1 MIKKFLIIIISFNL
15 ISHCGFT
22 PLYSNK
28 SDVNFSITSIE
39 FKGDKEINNFLKNS
53 LNKFTNNES
62 EKKYKIK
69 INSNYSKN
77 VLSKNKAAETT
88 NFELSA
94 NTTFQILSN
103 NKILKEFKISE
114 KKIMDNI
121 DDDFEEQKNEKI
133 AKQNFASS
141 MTNSLVTEISILND
155 N

>member
-1 MIKKFLIIIISFNL
+1 MIKKFLILIISFNL

-39 FKGDKEINNFLKNS
+39 FKGDKEINNYLKSN

-62 EKKYKIK
+62 KKKYSIK
-69 INSNYSKN
+69 INSDYSKN

-88 NFELSA
+88 NFELSS

-103 NKILKEFKISE
+103 NKVLKEFKISE

-141 MTNSLVTEISILND
+141 MTNKLVTEISILND

>member
-1 MIKKFLIIIISFNL
+1 MIKTFLILIISFNL
-15 ISHCGFT
+15 ISHCGFA

-28 SDVNFSITSIE
+28 SDVNFSITSIKFE
-39 FKGDKEINNFLKNS
+39 GDKELNNFLKNS
-53 LNKFTNNES
+53 LNKFTNNKS
-62 EKKYKIK
+62 EKKYSIK
-69 INSNYSKN
+69 INSDYSKN

-88 NFELSA
+88 NFELST

-133 AKQNFASS
+133 AKQNFAST
-141 MTNSLVTEISILND
+141 MTNKLITEISILND

>member
-53 LNKFTNNES
+53 LNKFTSNES

-141 MTNSLVTEISILND
+141 MTNKLVTEISILND

>member
-39 FKGDKEINNFLKNS
+39 FEGDKQLNNFLKNS

-62 EKKYKIK
+62 EKKYTIK

-88 NFELSA
+88 NFELST

-141 MTNSLVTEISILND
+141 MINKLVTEISILND

>member
-1 MIKKFLIIIISFNL
+1 MIKKFLVLIISFNL

-28 SDVNFSITSIE
+28 SDVNFSITLIE
-39 FKGDKEINNFLKNS
+39 FKGDKEINNYLKSN

-62 EKKYKIK
+62 EKKYSIK
-69 INSNYSKN
+69 INSDYSKN

-88 NFELSA
+88 NFELST

-103 NKILKEFKISE
+103 NKVLKEFKISE

-141 MTNSLVTEISILND
+141 MTNKLVAEISILND

>member
-1 MIKKFLIIIISFNL
+1 MIKKFLILIISFNL

-22 PLYSNK
+22 PLHSNK

-39 FKGDKEINNFLKNS
+39 FEGDRQLNNFLKNS

-62 EKKYKIK
+62 EKKYTIK

-88 NFELSA
+88 NFELSTT
-94 NTTFQILSN
+94 TTFQILSN

-121 DDDFEEQKNEKI
+121 DDDFEEQKNEKN

-141 MTNSLVTEISILND
+141 MTNKLVTEISILND

>member
-39 FKGDKEINNFLKNS
+39 FKGDKEINNYLKNNLS
-53 LNKFTNNES
+53 KFTNNES
-62 EKKYKIK
+62 GRKYVIK
-69 INSNYSKN
+69 INSDYSKS

-88 NFELSA
+88 NFELSTH
-94 NTTFQILSN
+94 TTFQILSN
-103 NKILKEFKISE
+103 NKIMKNLKISE

-121 DDDFEEQKNEKI
+121 DDDFEEQKNERI

-141 MTNSLVTEISILND
+141 MTNKLVTEISILND

>member
-62 EKKYKIK
+62 KKKYSIK
-69 INSNYSKN
+69 INSDYSKN

-88 NFELSA
+88 NFELSS

-103 NKILKEFKISE
+103 NKVLKEFKISE

-141 MTNSLVTEISILND
+141 MTNKLVTEISILND

>member
-1 MIKKFLIIIISFNL
+1 MIKKILILIISFNL

-28 SDVNFSITSIE
+28 SDVNFSIASIE

-53 LNKFTNNES
+53 LNKFANNKS
-62 EKKYKIK
+62 EKKYTIK
-69 INSNYSKN
+69 INSNYSKK

-88 NFELSA
+88 NFELST
-94 NTTFQILSN
+94 NTTFQILSD
-103 NKILKEFKISE
+103 NKILKELKISE

-121 DDDFEEQKNEKI
+121 DDDFEEQKNEKN

-141 MTNSLVTEISILND
+141 MTNKLVTEISILND

>member
-28 SDVNFSITSIE
+28 SDVNFSIISIE

-141 MTNSLVTEISILND
+141 MTNKLVTEISILND

>member
-39 FKGDKEINNFLKNS
+39 FEGDKELNNFLKNS

-62 EKKYKIK
+62 EKKYTIK

-88 NFELSA
+88 NFELSS

-103 NKILKEFKISE
+103 NKVLKEFKISE

-141 MTNSLVTEISILND
+141 MTNKLVTEISILND

>member
-1 MIKKFLIIIISFNL
+1 MIKKFLILIISFNL

-39 FKGDKEINNFLKNS
+39 FEGDKELNNFLKNG

-62 EKKYKIK
+62 EKKYTIK

-88 NFELSA
+88 NFELST

-141 MTNSLVTEISILND
+141 MTNKLVTEISILND

>member
-1 MIKKFLIIIISFNL
+1 MIKKFLILIISFNL
-15 ISHCGFT
+15 ISHCGFA

-39 FKGDKEINNFLKNS
+39 FEGDKELNIFLKNS

-62 EKKYKIK
+62 EKKYAIK

-88 NFELSA
+88 NFELSTK
-94 NTTFQILSN
+94 TTFQILSN

-141 MTNSLVTEISILND
+141 MTNKLVTEISILND

>member
-39 FKGDKEINNFLKNS
+39 FEGDKELNNFLKNS

-62 EKKYKIK
+62 EKKYTIK

-88 NFELSA
+88 NFELST

-141 MTNSLVTEISILND
+141 MTNKLVTEISILND

>member
-141 MTNSLVTEISILND
+141 MTNKLVTEISMLND

>member
-141 MTNSLVTEISILND
+141 MTNKLVTEISILND

>member
-1 MIKKFLIIIISFNL
+1 MIKKFLILIISFNL

-39 FKGDKEINNFLKNS
+39 FKGDKEINNYLKSN

-62 EKKYKIK
+62 GKKYSIK
-69 INSNYSKN
+69 INTDYSKN

-141 MTNSLVTEISILND
+141 MTNKLVTEISILND

>member
-39 FKGDKEINNFLKNS
+39 FEGDKELNNFLKNS
-53 LNKFTNNES
+53 LNRFTNNKS
-62 EKKYKIK
+62 ERKYRIK

-88 NFELSA
+88 NFELST
-94 NTTFQILSN
+94 NTTFQILSK
-103 NKILKEFKISE
+103 NKVIKVLKISE
-114 KKIMDNI
+114 KSILDNI
-121 DDDFEEQKNEKI
+121 DDNFEEQKNEKI

-141 MTNSLVTEISILND
+141 MTNKLVTEISILND

>member
-1 MIKKFLIIIISFNL
+1 MIKKFLILIISFNL

-39 FKGDKEINNFLKNS
+39 FKGDKEINNYLKNN
-53 LNKFTNNES
+53 LNKFINNKS
-62 EKKYKIK
+62 KKKYIIK
-69 INSNYSKN
+69 IDSNYSKN

-88 NFELSA
+88 NFELST

-103 NKILKEFKISE
+103 NKVLKEFKISE
-114 KKIMDNI
+114 KKIIDNI
-121 DDDFEEQKNEKI
+121 DDDLEEQKNEKI

-141 MTNSLVTEISILND
+141 MTSKLITEISILND

>member
-1 MIKKFLIIIISFNL
+1 MIKKFLILIISFNL

-28 SDVNFSITSIE
+28 SDVIFSITSIE
-39 FKGDKEINNFLKNS
+39 FKGDKEINNYLKNS

-62 EKKYKIK
+62 EKKYTIK
-69 INSNYSKN
+69 INSNYSKS

-88 NFELSA
+88 NFELSTD
-94 NTTFQILSN
+94 TTFQILSN
-103 NKILKEFKISE
+103 SKIIKEFKISE

-141 MTNSLVTEISILND
+141 MTNKLVTEISILND

>member
-1 MIKKFLIIIISFNL
+1 MIKKFLILIISFNL

-22 PLYSNK
+22 PLHSNK

-39 FKGDKEINNFLKNS
+39 FEGDRQLNNFLKNS

-62 EKKYKIK
+62 EKKYTIK

-88 NFELSA
+88 NFELSTT
-94 NTTFQILSN
+94 TTFQILSN

-141 MTNSLVTEISILND
+141 MTNKLVTEISILND

>member
-1 MIKKFLIIIISFNL
+1 MIKKFLILIISFNL

-22 PLYSNK
+22 PLHSNK
-28 SDVNFSITSIE
+28 SDVNFSITSIKFE
-39 FKGDKEINNFLKNS
+39 GDKELNNFLKNS

-62 EKKYKIK
+62 EKKYTIK

-88 NFELSA
+88 NFELST
-94 NTTFQILSN
+94 NTTFQILSD
-103 NKILKEFKISE
+103 NKILKELKISE

-141 MTNSLVTEISILND
+141 MTNKLVTEISILND